1 MSDVEF
7 SVFVEQ
13 WFLYVF
19 LEDEGP
25 KTAIVVALAPID
37 AKFDII

>member
-1 MSDVEF
+1 MADVEF
-7 SVFVEQ
+7 PAFVKE

-25 KTAIVVALAPID
+25 ETAIAISLSSVD